1 MLADS
6 NHDDFF
12 PTKESKHLKTL
23 PPDIGMFASLLSE
36 RVWRQVQVLLVM
48 EVLQAMGLSG
58 KWRFSTYH
66 WVLSQARWS
75 GLAQ

>member
-1 MLADS
+1 
-6 NHDDFF
+6 
-12 PTKESKHLKTL
+12 
-23 PPDIGMFASLLSE
+23 MFASLLSE